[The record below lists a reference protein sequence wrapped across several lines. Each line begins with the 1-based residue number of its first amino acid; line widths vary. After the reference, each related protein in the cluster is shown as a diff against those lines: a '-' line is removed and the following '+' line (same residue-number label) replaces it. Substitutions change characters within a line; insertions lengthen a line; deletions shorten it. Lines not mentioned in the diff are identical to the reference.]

1 MVPRKEFGQVDLDIL
16 NVFFAHVVSSSY
28 ESILLISWN
37 ELQFLINPQRI
48 PRCPINP
55 NALNKIGKVKLF
67 AYPSEDFQLFGWLQL
82 LDLILDFFRAH
93 PCFASSFPAYGNRY
107 TAKCDL

>member
-1 MVPRKEFGQVDLDIL
+1 
-16 NVFFAHVVSSSY
+16 VVGSSY

-37 ELQFLINPQRI
+37 GLQFLFNPQRI

-55 NALNKIGKVKLF
+55 NSLHKIGKMKLF

-93 PCFASSFPAYGNRY
+93 PRFASSFLA
-107 TAKCDL
+107 

>member
-16 NVFFAHVVSSSY
+16 NVLSCPCVGSSY
-28 ESILLISWN
+28 ESILPISWN

-55 NALNKIGKVKLF
+55 NSLNKIGKVKLF

-82 LDLILDFFRAH
+82 FDLILDFFRAH
-93 PCFASSFPAYGNRY
+93 PRFASSFRA
-107 TAKCDL
+107 

>member
-1 MVPRKEFGQVDLDIL
+1 MVPRKESGQVDLDIL
-16 NVFFAHVVSSSY
+16 NVLSCPWGWLLGSSY

-48 PRCPINP
+48 PRCRINP
-55 NALNKIGKVKLF
+55 NSLNKIGKVKLF

-93 PCFASSFPAYGNRY
+93 RRFLSGFVWF
-107 TAKCDL
+107 